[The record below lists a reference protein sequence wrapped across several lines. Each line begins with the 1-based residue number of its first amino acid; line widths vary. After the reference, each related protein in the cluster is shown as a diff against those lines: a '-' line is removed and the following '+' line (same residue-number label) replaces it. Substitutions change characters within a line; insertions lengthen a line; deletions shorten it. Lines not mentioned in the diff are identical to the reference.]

1 MLVRDRMSRMPITT
15 KPSATVPDALQ
26 VMRGSKV
33 RQLPVVDEKGALVG
47 IVALDD
53 LLRVSPSPATSL
65 SVWELD
71 YLLEKITVEKVMT
84 TDVIT
89 ISEDTAIEEA
99 GRIMADNKVSGLPVL
114 RGDELVGIVTESH
127 LFHVL
132 LELFGAREPGIR
144 VTARVQREQGGL
156 GSAFQRRCRLGRHVR
171 GLRDRRRLGDHH
183 LQGAGRRPGRAGQGH
198 RTVRREYRGRQGV
211 AGAFKGS
218 YDRMNSRGGLIR
230 ARRGFLISEAGFR
243 PALS

>member
-33 RQLPVVDEKGALVG
+33 RQLPVVDEKGSLVG

-144 VTARVQREQGGL
+144 VTARVEREQGGL
-156 GSAFQRRCRLGRHVR
+156 ARLSGAVAALGATFVAFGIAADSQTITFKVQDVGREELVKAIEPFVASIEDVR
-171 GLRDRRRLGDHH
+171 
-183 LQGAGRRPGRAGQGH
+183 
-198 RTVRREYRGRQGV
+198 E
-211 AGAFKGS
+211 
-218 YDRMNSRGGLIR
+218 
-230 ARRGFLISEAGFR
+230 
-243 PALS
+243 